1 MNFKAGPAGG
11 DGDRAPFGGA
21 PPPHPTPPRT
31 PDDHAMRLQQLK
43 HKVQAG
49 AYRVDP
55 DAVAVALLLRVDPRR
70 DLFTGL
76 LIRPDGRSPAGPGDL
91 NGHAG

>member
-1 MNFKAGPAGG
+1 MNFKAGLGDG
-11 DGDRAPFGGA
+11 DGDRAPRRGA
-21 PPPHPTPPRT
+21 PAPHLTPHRT

-43 HKVQAG
+43 HKVEEG

-76 LIRPDGRSPAGPGDL
+76 LLRPDGRSPAAPADRG
-91 NGHAG
+91 GHAG